1 MHPATDKQYDVTMI
15 LPPDISYVTEYMIN
29 VYELHWTA
37 TKWERVRFV
46 EGLVFDDFPYT
57 IHYLPRGLYAITVNG
72 YSQSRLFSILS
83 EHKRFGVSTKGRSA
97 FII

>member
-1 MHPATDKQYDVTMI
+1 MRPATDKQYNVTMI
-15 LPPDISYVTEYMIN
+15 LPHAIPYITQYMIN

-57 IHYLPRGLYAITVNG
+57 IRYLPRGVYAITVYG
-72 YSQSRLFSILS
+72 YSQWSSILDRVLS
-83 EHKRFGVSTKGRSA
+83 RIEHYGVSTEGR
-97 FII
+97 